1 MALTKEQKQVIIA
14 DYATKDGDTGSAEV
28 QIAIL
33 TREIN
38 DLNGH
43 LQTHIHDFHSK
54 RGLFQ
59 KIGRRKRLMTY
70 LKNKDLSS
78 YAALIKKLG
87 LRG

>member
-1 MALTKEQKQVIIA
+1 MALTKDQKLAIISE
-14 DYATKDGDTGSAEV
+14 YATKDGDTGSADV

-33 TREIN
+33 TKEIN
-38 DLNGH
+38 DLNSH
-43 LQTHIHDFHSK
+43 LQNHIHDFHSK

-70 LKNKDLSS
+70 LKNKDLAR
-78 YAALIKKLG
+78 YQALISKLG

>member
-1 MALTKEQKQVIIA
+1 MALSKEQKLAIISE
-14 DYATKDGDTGSAEV
+14 YATKDGDTGSAEV

-33 TREIN
+33 TKEIN
-38 DLNGH
+38 DLNAH
-43 LQTHIHDFHSK
+43 LQNHIHDFHSK

-70 LKNKDLSS
+70 LKNKDLAR
-78 YAALIKKLG
+78 YNALVTKLG

>member
-1 MALTKEQKQVIIA
+1 MALTKDQKLAIISE
-14 DYATKDGDTGSAEV
+14 YATKDGDTGSAEV

-33 TREIN
+33 TKEIN
-38 DLNGH
+38 DLNSH
-43 LQTHIHDFHSK
+43 LQNHIHDFHSK

-70 LKNKDLSS
+70 LKNKDLAR
-78 YAALIKKLG
+78 YQALISKLG